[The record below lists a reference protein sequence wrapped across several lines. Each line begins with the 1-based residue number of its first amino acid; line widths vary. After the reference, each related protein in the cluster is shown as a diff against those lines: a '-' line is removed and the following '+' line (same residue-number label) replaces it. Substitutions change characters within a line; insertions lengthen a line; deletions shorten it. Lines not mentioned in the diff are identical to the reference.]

1 MRRSDRLF
9 SLLSLLGDH
18 QLHRAEDMARVA
30 GVSLRTLYRDIARL
44 QASGVA
50 ITGTHGAGY
59 RLAPAT
65 VLPPLSLSHEEIEA
79 LQLALAVV
87 LETTDPELQAAA
99 TSLAQKIDAAL
110 PETAQPATQDWQRI
124 EHPFA
129 NAARGMGHLPVLRAA
144 IRARQKLRIV
154 YNADD
159 GSLETLVLHPHRL
172 NHAARSWTL
181 SGWDETNGQ
190 NNTLRLDLIEATHPL
205 PELFTAPPAF
215 QMD

>member
-9 SLLSLLGDH
+9 SLLSTLGDH
-18 QLHRAEDMARVA
+18 QLHRAEDLARA
-30 GVSLRTLYRDIARL
+30 KGVSLRTLYRDIARL

-50 ITGTHGAGY
+50 ITGTRGAGY
-59 RLAPAT
+59 RLTPAT
-65 VLPPLSLSHEEIEA
+65 VLPPLSLSQEEIEA

-87 LETTDPELQAAA
+87 LETTDPDLQAAA

-110 PETAQPATQDWQRI
+110 PESGHPDTLDWQRV

-129 NAARGMGHLPVLRAA
+129 NAARGMAHLPVLRAA

-159 GSLETLVLHPHRL
+159 GSLRTLVLHPL
-172 NHAARSWTL
+172 ALTHAARSWLL
-181 SGWDETNGQ
+181 SGWNEANEKTE
-190 NNTLRLDLIEATHPL
+190 TLRLDLIEDTHPL
-205 PELFTAPPAF
+205 PELFTAPPDF